1 MKRLLFFSL
10 AVLLM
15 TGCKQQDDESMFP
28 DRPDVREYVVT
39 TDEAENAAFYFLYM
53 TDNQVQT
60 RNAVRDV
67 KDAPVIKKKFTIEG
81 YNGKPA
87 MHVRHTC
94 YLYLKGLKEIPYSLG
109 LCYQNYRVML
119 LLYKNYIPSLKKCF
133 Q

>member
-1 MKRLLFFSL
+1 
-10 AVLLM
+10 VLLM

-28 DRPDVREYVVT
+28 DRPDVREYVVS

-87 MHVRHTC
+87 MHVIN
-94 YLYLKGLKEIPYSLG
+94 YEKGGFTVISGDETMMGCFG
-109 LCYQNYRVML
+109 LVQH
-119 LLYKNYIPSLKKCF
+119 IPSTIHHSLILRY
-133 Q
+133 

>member
-87 MHVRHTC
+87 MHVIN
-94 YLYLKGLKEIPYSLG
+94 YEKGGSRLSL
-109 LCYQNYRVML
+109 VTSDSFL
-119 LLYKNYIPSLKKCF
+119 L
-133 Q
+133 